1 MNDDASDDV
10 GNYVG
15 VSDGAND
22 DVGNYIGASDDVND
36 RWWWC
41 PW

>member
-15 VSDGAND
+15 VNDGAND